1 MWWIWWKHI
10 HFSTLPF
17 VVWQT
22 LLRTFKKGWRAKTC
36 QYKRD
41 SSLHN
46 LEILLP
52 FHIFDMGVFYSN
64 RRHILFWLLDGDDG
78 GSQSQQH
85 TYMMQSYTVFLLV
98 RKRERNSLDLVEWNY
113 AAEHNWFCS
122 LMREIVVKTLCITC
136 LFAFIFKDGILL

>member
-1 MWWIWWKHI
+1 MLPKQINFLWCIMLYIIYYFVVQYMPLLNIQNQFSLDLKVWWIWWKPI

-22 LLRTFKKGWRAKTC
+22 LLRAFKKGWRAKTC

-41 SSLHN
+41 SSLHY

-85 TYMMQSYTVFLLV
+85 TYDAKLY
-98 RKRERNSLDLVEWNY
+98 
-113 AAEHNWFCS
+113 
-122 LMREIVVKTLCITC
+122 CI
-136 LFAFIFKDGILL
+136 FVG